1 MAEPNAIA
9 SAPGFDEGVKMVLSR
24 SGKRPHLVKCGKV
37 GRVSCDSDC
46 PNWKSLNICSHCV
59 VVAEMN
65 SCLPEFI
72 DYYRK
77 SKHLPSITQLVLT
90 GVSSGIGKKINRIC
104 CKKLK

>member
-1 MAEPNAIA
+1 
-9 SAPGFDEGVKMVLSR
+9 MVLSR
-24 SGKRPHLVKCGKV
+24 NGKWPHLVKCGKG

-46 PNWKSLNICSHCV
+46 LNWKSLNICSHFV

-77 SKHLPSITQLVLT
+77 STFTQYHPAGFNGCFIIL
-90 GVSSGIGKKINRIC
+90 GGKETVYAVKEKN
-104 CKKLK
+104 